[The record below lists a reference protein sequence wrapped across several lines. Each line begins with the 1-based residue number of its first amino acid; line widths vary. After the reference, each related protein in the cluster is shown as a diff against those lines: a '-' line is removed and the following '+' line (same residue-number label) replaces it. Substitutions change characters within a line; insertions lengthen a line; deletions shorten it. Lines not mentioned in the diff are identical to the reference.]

1 MSEVEKEGR
10 RGRRR
15 RTEAE
20 EIVEETDVDTDV
32 DTDEAEEARGLTPKK
47 GYATVGRRSTALE
60 EPERRG
66 LIVRIREYISGVFSE
81 LEKVSWPTRE
91 DVIRLTRLVLLVT
104 ISAAIILGLITF
116 GFNQLFVS
124 GIDNP
129 IVFLVFGIVIAAVAF
144 FIWRSRKQG
153 GSETFTSRL

>member
-15 RTEAE
+15 AKAE
-20 EIVEETDVDTDV
+20 DIVETTDVDLE
-32 DTDEAEEARGLTPKK
+32 TDESDEERGLTPKK

-66 LIVRIREYISGVFSE
+66 FGTRIREYVGGVRSE
-81 LEKVSWPTRE
+81 LEKVSWPNRE

-129 IVFLVFGIVIAAVAF
+129 IVFLVFGVVVAAAAF
-144 FIWRSRKQG
+144 FIWRGNRKQG

>member
-15 RTEAE
+15 RAEAKD
-20 EIVEETDVDTDV
+20 IVEETDLN
-32 DTDEAEEARGLTPKK
+32 AEEADESRGLTPKK

-66 LIVRIREYISGVFSE
+66 LIVRIREYSVGVRSE
-81 LEKVSWPTRE
+81 LEKVSWPTRQ
-91 DVIRLTRLVLLVT
+91 DVVRLTRLVILVT
-104 ISAAIILGLITF
+104 VLAALTLGLITL

-129 IVFLVFGIVIAAVAF
+129 IIFLVFGVVVAAVAF
-144 FIWRSRKQG
+144 FIWRGNRKQG